1 MFIEFRDHTKE
12 CIKKI
17 EFIQKRLVQQMA
29 MSNSRIEA
37 LMQLWEQH
45 LKKVD
50 AFFIFKKISKDK
62 KGKELA

>member
-1 MFIEFRDHTKE
+1 
-12 CIKKI
+12 
-17 EFIQKRLVQQMA
+17 MA

-62 KGKELA
+62 KGKDLQ